1 MNLKYSIA
9 KKNLKVYPEKMG
21 VMDLLGNQEVLAPL
35 VHRDN
40 KEFKD
45 CMGR

>member
-1 MNLKYSIA
+1 
-9 KKNLKVYPEKMG
+9 MG
-21 VMDLLGNQEVLAPL
+21 VMDSLGNQEVLAPL
-35 VHRDN
+35 AHRDN